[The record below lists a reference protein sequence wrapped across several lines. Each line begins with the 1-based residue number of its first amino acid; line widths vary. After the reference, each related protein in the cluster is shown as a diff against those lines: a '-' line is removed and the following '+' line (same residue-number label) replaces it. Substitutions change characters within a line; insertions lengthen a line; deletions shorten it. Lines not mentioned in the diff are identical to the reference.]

1 MKINNI
7 KVDWDYLPYSDSFV
21 CFAVI
26 FPLMSF
32 SIFNI
37 IYTFI
42 NPSFSSGFMPVL
54 IPSMVC
60 IFNASYLAAGFAIG
74 FKRQCED
81 VIYGFCD
88 GCYVTIDG
96 STHFKQ
102 SNTVCTDCKYIA
114 KK

>member
-1 MKINNI
+1 MKIKDI

-26 FPLMSF
+26 FPLMAF

-42 NPSFSSGFMPVL
+42 NPLFSSGFMPVL
-54 IPSMVC
+54 VPSMVC
-60 IFNASYLAAGFAIG
+60 IFNAIYLVSGFVIG
-74 FKRQCED
+74 FKRQCAH

-96 STHFKQ
+96 STHFKLF
-102 SNTVCTDCKYIA
+102 NTVCPDCKYIA